1 MAIKKQ
7 VSKSNK
13 KVVKKVT
20 NTKVVKK
27 ISKNNKTEN
36 KNKVDNKSRSS
47 ANKKTVNKG
56 AINKTTFNKNTTVN
70 NKKNIINGKA
80 SVTTKKIVKKT
91 IIKNVKNRSE
101 NKVNGV
107 ARGSNDKKASNT
119 IIKKVVATSKK
130 LVTKQ
135 RVKMSFKKVIKP
147 IEIKIDKKSLA
158 REGYLEEL
166 LAKGKERGYITYS
179 EVLKIFPQIELD
191 IEFLE
196 ELYERFANAKIEIL
210 EGGNMLDLDEDIG
223 KLAKEEG
230 SYDSIQIYLREIG
243 QYPLIDRE
251 DESKL
256 AKRIEEGD
264 EEAKSILAKA
274 NLRLVVSIAKKYVGR
289 SADLTLLD
297 LIQEGNRGLFTAV
310 GKFEWA
316 KGFKFS
322 TYATWWIR
330 QAITRAL
337 ADQSRTIRIPV
348 HMVETIA
355 KYKQVW
361 RRLSQDLGRDPTSE
375 EMAVEMD
382 IDIDKIHMI
391 EGINQDTVSLEK
403 PIGDDDDK
411 STLGEF
417 ISDDKIASPD
427 QESSRR
433 ILRDQIEVILSTLS
447 EKERSIIE
455 MRNGLGEH
463 DGYMHTL
470 EEVGQ
475 AFGVTRE
482 RIRQIEA
489 KVHDK
494 IRNHELSDRLRNF

>member
-13 KVVKKVT
+13 KVAKKVAS
-20 NTKVVKK
+20 KKQVKK
-27 ISKNNKTEN
+27 ISKTNKIDQKSKASVKSKIFNKSSAKRGGTTIQNKKVIKKSNTNKTN
-36 KNKVDNKSRSS
+36 IKKTNVKKIDNKK
-47 ANKKTVNKG
+47 NLNKKIKKTV
-56 AINKTTFNKNTTVN
+56 IV
-70 NKKNIINGKA
+70 NKKQ
-80 SVTTKKIVKKT
+80 VVK
-91 IIKNVKNRSE
+91 
-101 NKVNGV
+101 
-107 ARGSNDKKASNT
+107 
-119 IIKKVVATSKK
+119 
-130 LVTKQ
+130 Q
-135 RVKMSFKKVIKP
+135 SFKKVIKP
-147 IEIKIDKKSLA
+147 REVKMDKKSLA
-158 REGYLEEL
+158 REISLDEL
-166 LAKGKERGYITYS
+166 LVKGKGRGYITFS
-179 EVLKIFPQIELD
+179 EVIKSFPYIETD

-210 EGGNMLDLDEDIG
+210 EGGNMLDLDDDVS
-223 KLAKEEG
+223 KLAKDEG

-251 DESKL
+251 DEAKL
-256 AKRIEEGD
+256 AKRIENGD
-264 EEAKSILAKA
+264 QEAKSILANA

-310 GKFEWA
+310 GKFEWS

-375 EMAVEMD
+375 EMSVEMD

-447 EKERSIIE
+447 EKERAIIE
-455 MRNGLGEH
+455 MRNGLGQH

>member
-1 MAIKKQ
+1 M
-7 VSKSNK
+7 
-13 KVVKKVT
+13 T